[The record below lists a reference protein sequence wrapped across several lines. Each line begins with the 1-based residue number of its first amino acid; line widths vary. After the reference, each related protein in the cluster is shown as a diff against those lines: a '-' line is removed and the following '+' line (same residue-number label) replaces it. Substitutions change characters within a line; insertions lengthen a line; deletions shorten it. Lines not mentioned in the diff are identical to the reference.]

1 MNEASRIRQEQFL
14 VSKMESQKRQKEEA
28 LWNESRLVVKR
39 DREARK
45 LELLEA
51 EVMKRLKD
59 THLR

>member
-14 VSKMESQKRQKEEA
+14 VSKMESQKRQMEEA

>member
-14 VSKMESQKRQKEEA
+14 VSKMASQQRQKDEA
-28 LWNESRLVVKR
+28 LWNESKLVVKR